1 MVKRGAFERGC
12 CRWQTAVYVQQFPS
26 LTDFLADVTERTSA
40 EEHLMKFLENQHQA
54 TVHNKSGGSLPSRTP
69 SAGDQRKNKSAAPPE
84 PLKEFKDQ
92 GKAAESFSASRKHAN
107 WQLQQ
112 TMRTMAQTMN
122 AVANQYRN
130 AMKSETEQ
138 KVLGILLT
146 DKRKAEK
153 AARMRRDKRRVHF
166 RLLKKLEL
174 QLFQVQRRAEYP
186 LTPMRLSPVCLP
198 ASLPSS
204 FDCPLPAC
212 WSGAL
217 PLCLPPCLPNFLSP
231 SRLASLPPCSP
242 CNRRRE
248 RCNFGLW
255 ACCCPWFGNSLPF
268 RFGQVI

>member
-1 MVKRGAFERGC
+1 
-12 CRWQTAVYVQQFPS
+12 
-26 LTDFLADVTERTSA
+26 
-40 EEHLMKFLENQHQA
+40 MKFLENQHQT

-92 GKAAESFSASRKHAN
+92 GKAAESSSASRKHAN
-107 WQLQQ
+107 LQLQQ

-122 AVANQYRN
+122 AVASQYRN
-130 AMKSETEQ
+130 AMKNETEQ

-174 QLFQVQRRAEYP
+174 QIFQVERGEEHP
-186 LTPMRLSPVCLP
+186 IKPMTLSPVCLP
-198 ASLPSS
+198 ASLPPS

-212 WSGAL
+212 WPGAL
-217 PLCLPPCLPNFLSP
+217 PPCLPPCLPLNP
-231 SRLASLPPCSP
+231 KP
-242 CNRRRE
+242 
-248 RCNFGLW
+248 
-255 ACCCPWFGNSLPF
+255 
-268 RFGQVI
+268 

>member
-1 MVKRGAFERGC
+1 
-12 CRWQTAVYVQQFPS
+12 
-26 LTDFLADVTERTSA
+26 
-40 EEHLMKFLENQHQA
+40 MKFLENQHHT

-84 PLKEFKDQ
+84 PLKEIKDQ

-107 WQLQQ
+107 RQLQQ

-122 AVANQYRN
+122 AVANQL
-130 AMKSETEQ
+130 AMKNETEQ

-153 AARMRRDKRRVHF
+153 AAKMRRDKRRVHF

-174 QLFQVQRRAEYP
+174 QIFQVERGAEHP
-186 LTPMRLSPVCLP
+186 LKPMTLSPVCLP

-212 WSGAL
+212 WPAA
-217 PLCLPPCLPNFLSP
+217 LPPCLPHCLSA
-231 SRLASLPPCSP
+231 SRPPSLPPCSP
-242 CNRRRE
+242 CSRRRE

>member
-1 MVKRGAFERGC
+1 MGGVGGRCLHSPASKRRPTNQKNQPKKFNLSRKSHTRGKTGCVRAC

-40 EEHLMKFLENQHQA
+40 EEHLMKFLENQHHT

-174 QLFQVQRRAEYP
+174 QIFQVERGAEYP

-198 ASLPSS
+198 ASLPPS

-212 WSGAL
+212 WPGAL
-217 PLCLPPCLPNFLSP
+217 PPCLPPCLPLTP
-231 SRLASLPPCSP
+231 KP
-242 CNRRRE
+242 
-248 RCNFGLW
+248 
-255 ACCCPWFGNSLPF
+255 
-268 RFGQVI
+268 